1 LAPLAMSQMIPQF
14 LWDSLPPDQLEA
26 WIKARVP
33 AQMSDNVAK
42 GMDGVRFRLAEK
54 QSLVAAADA
63 YLAKPK

>member
-1 LAPLAMSQMIPQF
+1 MSQMVPQY

-26 WIKARVP
+26 WIKVRVP

-42 GMDGVRFRLAEK
+42 GMDAARFKLAEK